1 MKKKY
6 YILAAA
12 LLLAAVAVGL
22 ALPEAAV
29 RTGDARLNAKVQYAE
44 GEALSMEGM
53 EPLTLAEKMH
63 IAGKSDR
70 LYRMAVTEGTALHRD
85 EALEIARRVCAA
97 FQEAKA
103 PEPEETAVSAFV
115 ETYTNGNSL
124 LLWGVDMTWENGT
137 LLSMSIDDETG
148 AVLRLMFFTAAGEEP
163 FSGFWTWESDDEQ
176 SRLAQLSALLGR
188 ALMGKAEA
196 AEISVPKGGGRRHAA
211 SASGG
216 RNGAYAFRLGQ
227 PGAGDDQHKQSV
239 SFPF

>member
-29 RTGDARLNAKVQYAE
+29 RTGDARLSAKVQYAE

-176 SRLAQLSALLGR
+176 AALR
-188 ALMGKAEA
+188 
-196 AEISVPKGGGRRHAA
+196 S
-211 SASGG
+211 
-216 RNGAYAFRLGQ
+216 
-227 PGAGDDQHKQSV
+227 
-239 SFPF
+239 

>member
-12 LLLAAVAVGL
+12 LLLTAVAVGL

-29 RTGDARLNAKVQYAE
+29 RTGDARMSAKVQYAE

-137 LLSMSIDDETG
+137 LLSMSIDDETA

-196 AEISVPKGGGRRHAA
+196 AEISVPKGEDVGTLLLRQEDGTELML
-211 SASGG
+211 SVWVSLE
-216 RNGAYAFRLGQ
+216 LGMINISNQ
-227 PGAGDDQHKQSV
+227 
-239 SFPF
+239 